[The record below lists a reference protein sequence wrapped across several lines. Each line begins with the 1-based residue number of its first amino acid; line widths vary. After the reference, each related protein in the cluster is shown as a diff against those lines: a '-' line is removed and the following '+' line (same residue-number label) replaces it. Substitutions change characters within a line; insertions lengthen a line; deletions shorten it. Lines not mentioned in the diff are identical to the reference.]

1 MKVAP
6 VGKTLRLKSRD
17 DRAGGADVGADVA
30 GSRWMERRERAFAE
44 WLDAT
49 VAPAE
54 ASSAPS
60 RRRDADRAARSRLW
74 ALYSAD
80 AETRDVILRVEA
92 HIDEGRL
99 RLRGVGDG
107 ADANPAGINPKS
119 GGSFMEDVRLRD
131 EFRVAVSSYAT
142 FWLRAA
148 VDTVVGAR
156 ATNSIARGSNGERV
170 ALVEALMRDEELERE
185 FDAGRGR
192 HAEGYLEALS
202 GRF

>member
-1 MKVAP
+1 M
-6 VGKTLRLKSRD
+6 
-17 DRAGGADVGADVA
+17 
-30 GSRWMERRERAFAE
+30 
-44 WLDAT
+44 
-49 VAPAE
+49 
-54 ASSAPS
+54 
-60 RRRDADRAARSRLW
+60 
-74 ALYSAD
+74 
-80 AETRDVILRVEA
+80 ILRVEA

-107 ADANPAGINPKS
+107 ADANPAGIHPKS

-185 FDAGRGR
+185 FDAGRGDTPR
-192 HAEGYLEALS
+192 GTSRRYP